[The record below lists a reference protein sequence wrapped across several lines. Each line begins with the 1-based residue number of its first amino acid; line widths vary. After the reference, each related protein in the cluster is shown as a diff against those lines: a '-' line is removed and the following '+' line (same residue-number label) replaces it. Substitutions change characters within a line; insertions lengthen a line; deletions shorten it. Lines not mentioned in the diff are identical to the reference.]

1 MKKILYVT
9 TVSSTINAFLVPH
22 IRHLINQGY
31 KVDIATNITDD
42 INEELINMGVRVF
55 KVNFQRTPISFKNSK
70 AYKQIKEIQ
79 RNENYDIVHVHTP
92 VASFITRYVLRKEK
106 NLKMVYTCHGFHFYK
121 GGSPLNWILFYP
133 IERMAA
139 RWTDSL
145 ITINTEDYEVAS
157 KFKLRNNGQ
166 VNKIHGVGIEK
177 EKYVIE
183 NFDKSEYR
191 KKLGLSDDDFVI
203 LVLAELNKN
212 KNHIQLIKAM
222 NLIKD
227 KYPNIKAIFAGTG
240 PLEEDIKNEIV
251 ANRLED
257 KIKLL
262 GWRDDVKELINS
274 SDVVGLF
281 SKREGLGKC
290 LLEAMICGKYVI
302 ATNSRGSRELIED
315 KANGFLV
322 KFGDIDFTANSIEQ
336 IYIKSKNT
344 SPLNNK
350 ITTKVDKYLLHNILS
365 QLDSYY
371 EMI

>member
-1 MKKILYVT
+1 
-9 TVSSTINAFLVPH
+9 
-22 IRHLINQGY
+22 
-31 KVDIATNITDD
+31 
-42 INEELINMGVRVF
+42 
-55 KVNFQRTPISFKNSK
+55 
-70 AYKQIKEIQ
+70 
-79 RNENYDIVHVHTP
+79 
-92 VASFITRYVLRKEK
+92 
-106 NLKMVYTCHGFHFYK
+106 
-121 GGSPLNWILFYP
+121 
-133 IERMAA
+133 
-139 RWTDSL
+139 
-145 ITINTEDYEVAS
+145 
-157 KFKLRNNGQ
+157 
-166 VNKIHGVGIEK
+166 
-177 EKYVIE
+177 
-183 NFDKSEYR
+183 
-191 KKLGLSDDDFVI
+191 
-203 LVLAELNKN
+203 
-212 KNHIQLIKAM
+212 M